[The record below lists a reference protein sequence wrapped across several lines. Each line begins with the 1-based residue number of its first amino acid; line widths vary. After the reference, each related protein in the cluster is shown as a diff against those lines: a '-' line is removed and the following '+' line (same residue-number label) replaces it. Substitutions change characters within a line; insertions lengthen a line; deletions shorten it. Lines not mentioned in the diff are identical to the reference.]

1 MNSTQILITILFT
14 LITFSL
20 IYTIA
25 SFIYETF
32 TTTSTSKNTTPNT
45 TSSFLTPDEIDEA
58 IAAFRNNYGWV
69 SPEAQQRIIKSKYTS
84 PAALQR
90 DLEFY
95 NQDEY
100 IGKFERR
107 K

>member
-1 MNSTQILITILFT
+1 MNPTQILIIILFT

-20 IYTIA
+20 IYLIA
-25 SFIYETF
+25 SFVYETF
-32 TTTSTSKNTTPNT
+32 TTQSTPSHTTHSK
-45 TSSFLTPDEIDEA
+45 TSSFLTPEEIDEA
-58 IAAFRNNYGWV
+58 ISTFRSNYGWV